1 MFFDILLSG
10 GIGTKLLRLIAGCGD
25 AINQGIQPSDIRIID
40 QHYSSGEV
48 NHTGNSTE
56 FHNKENIYDYI
67 NTSIETYMRTT
78 KKTNTQKYDFDKKMC
93 ECILAFIESSEKS
106 KYLNLKNISQDISK
120 MNDHTLWIRGKD
132 RPSNLEAFIKIIQS
146 INTSEKI
153 SILSNDSMLIQESE
167 YLSKYYS
174 PSSPFED
181 FNTVLNSR
189 IIYTQ
194 MSGFTLTP
202 FILSTINQTFVLL
215 DKKYHCP
222 IEYAYLD
229 KDWNFYQLLLRG
241 ITKIQKGKKAV
252 IAKLN

>member
-40 QHYSSGEV
+40 QHYSTGEI

-56 FHNKENIYDYI
+56 FHNKENIFDYI
-67 NTSIETYMRTT
+67 NTNIETYMKTT
-78 KKTNTQKYDFDKKMC
+78 KKMNTKKYNFDKEMSD
-93 ECILAFIESSEKS
+93 CILAFMESSEKS
-106 KYLNLKNISQDISK
+106 KYLNLKSVSQDKSK
-120 MNDHTLWIRGKD
+120 INDHTLWIRGKD
-132 RPSNLEAFIKIIQS
+132 RPSNLDAFIKIIQS
-146 INTSEKI
+146 INESEKI
-153 SILSNDSMLIQESE
+153 GILSNDALLIQGSKT
-167 YLSKYYS
+167 LSQYYS

-189 IIYTQ
+189 MIYTQ

-202 FILSTINQTFVLL
+202 YILSPIDQTFVLL
-215 DKKYHCP
+215 DKDYHCP

-241 ITKIQKGKKAV
+241 ITKIEKGKKAI